1 VLPDVQVAHKVLT
14 QAVPARHEGHLQLPS
29 FEDKISFEEVSFAH
43 RNRDVL
49 MDKVTM
55 VFERGKVTAI
65 VGPSGSGKTTLINLI
80 LGLFDPSE
88 GNITVDGISLQDLT
102 HETWLSRI
110 GFVSQEPFITNNT
123 ITENIRFNQEGH
135 SFEDIEKAA
144 IVANAHNFINEFPE
158 GYNTITGDRGIR
170 LSGGQQQ
177 RLCIARA
184 VLGSPEILIF
194 DEATSSLDSIAEKQV
209 QEAIDAASAN
219 RTVIIIAHRL
229 STIRR
234 ADKIIVLDNGKVV
247 EQGTHQELLENDGQY
262 SRQVAASI

>member
-1 VLPDVQVAHKVLT
+1 
-14 QAVPARHEGHLQLPS
+14 
-29 FEDKISFEEVSFAH
+29 
-43 RNRDVL
+43 

-55 VFERGKVTAI
+55 AFEKGKVTAI

-88 GNITVDGISLQDLT
+88 GKITVDGISLQNLT

-110 GFVSQEPFITNNT
+110 GFVSQDPFITNNT
-123 ITENIRFNQEGH
+123 IAENIRFNREGH
-135 SFEDIEKAA
+135 RFEEIKNAA
-144 IVANAHNFINEFPE
+144 QIANAHNFINEFPQ
-158 GYNTITGDRGIR
+158 GYETIAGDRGIK

-234 ADKIIVLDNGKVV
+234 ADKIIVLDQGKII
-247 EQGTHQELLENDGQY
+247 EQGTHQELLSNDGQY
-262 SRQVAASI
+262 SRQVAAST